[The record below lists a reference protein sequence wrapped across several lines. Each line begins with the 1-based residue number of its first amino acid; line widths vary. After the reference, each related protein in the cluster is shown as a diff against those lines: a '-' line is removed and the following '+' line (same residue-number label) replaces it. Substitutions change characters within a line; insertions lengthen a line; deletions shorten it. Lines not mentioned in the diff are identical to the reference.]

1 MQFRVQGFRFKKI
14 FRGGAKL
21 TELLV
26 LIYEKQRK
34 MLAPQNVQN
43 FHSKLILS
51 ISKHFRHRNSKIQW
65 VYQYKCSKWRT
76 KEVMNCCCF
85 VEHTQSLARSVNHR
99 CTIPKQETKN
109 VCTSSCMQFMN
120 CNNPYSWNRIDWKVS
135 DYGQVF
141 RAIPMQQTS
150 KSFNNNNNDFITQI
164 QRLLS
169 VFLVLQTFQRI
180 SISSNSLKLHS

>member
-85 VEHTQSLARSVNHR
+85 VEHTQSLAWSVNHR
-99 CTIPKQETKN
+99 CTIPKQEKKMY
-109 VCTSSCMQFMN
+109 VPHRA
-120 CNNPYSWNRIDWKVS
+120 CNLWIVTIRTVEIELIERSVIMDKFSVPFQCNKRQNHSI
-135 DYGQVF
+135 
-141 RAIPMQQTS
+141 II
-150 KSFNNNNNDFITQI
+150 ITI
-164 QRLLS
+164 L
-169 VFLVLQTFQRI
+169 
-180 SISSNSLKLHS
+180 SLKYNDCFLYF